1 MLLQTKISVLEIGI
15 VKNDEKDITQ
25 IFSSHHV
32 NIVEK
37 TSGKS
42 PLWIGNLTFS
52 LMAGVQSEKQSL
64 LLKMVLIFEKLK
76 KKHLTWSIQ
85 WRYKQNN

>member
-15 VKNDEKDITQ
+15 VKNDEKDITE

-32 NIVEK
+32 DIVEK

-42 PLWIGNLTFS
+42 PL
-52 LMAGVQSEKQSL
+52 
-64 LLKMVLIFEKLK
+64 
-76 KKHLTWSIQ
+76 
-85 WRYKQNN
+85 